1 LFVCFY
7 QASPNTDHPDPSDVS
22 VSKSVSV
29 VSVKYSSSGDRSK
42 YNNQSTQLPDTSLP
56 PPPIRQ
62 TTTTTPATTTTTTAT
77 KTTTTSA
84 TTISP
89 SKIINVSTHSGSLT
103 STKRTTNL
111 TTEVA
116 TERHQISEKESLGN
130 SKPSS
135 TAEPST
141 VLTSTLRPTTN
152 AATTI
157 RSTTTAK
164 VSVTEKESHLN
175 HVVETTT
182 HSNNETLQSQTQ
194 TTNTQHIHPTT
205 TTTIK
210 STLTTLPT
218 SLNGRSS
225 SKLESSTEKLDV
237 PIINHPRN
245 FEATENV
252 RNENESRQEKT
263 EEEFKVEET
272 STSTVRGEKA
282 LFASLESVNLNRN
295 VFNSTLDARVTST
308 TSTSRQAI
316 ARPNQT
322 TTTAATTITTT
333 HFTTPTTSTKAHFTS
348 TTTATTTRAY
358 FTTTAPQ
365 KIYLQEVEEI
375 TDVEE
380 PVETM
385 ERKALHSNVP
395 SSRQLHQD
403 DDEAK
408 TGQANQ
414 QQETTEGNGKMIV
427 EYLEESELARSFPST
442 KWNVYEDQVKF

>member
-1 LFVCFY
+1 
-7 QASPNTDHPDPSDVS
+7 
-22 VSKSVSV
+22 
-29 VSVKYSSSGDRSK
+29 
-42 YNNQSTQLPDTSLP
+42 
-56 PPPIRQ
+56 
-62 TTTTTPATTTTTTAT
+62 
-77 KTTTTSA
+77 
-84 TTISP
+84 
-89 SKIINVSTHSGSLT
+89 
-103 STKRTTNL
+103 
-111 TTEVA
+111 
-116 TERHQISEKESLGN
+116 
-130 SKPSS
+130 
-135 TAEPST
+135 
-141 VLTSTLRPTTN
+141 
-152 AATTI
+152 
-157 RSTTTAK
+157 
-164 VSVTEKESHLN
+164 
-175 HVVETTT
+175 
-182 HSNNETLQSQTQ
+182 
-194 TTNTQHIHPTT
+194 
-205 TTTIK
+205 
-210 STLTTLPT
+210 
-218 SLNGRSS
+218 LNGRSS

-282 LFASLESVNLNRN
+282 LFASLESINQNRN
-295 VFNSTLDARVTST
+295 VFNSTLDASVTST
-308 TSTSRQAI
+308 TLTSRQTT
-316 ARPNQT
+316 ARPSQT
-322 TTTAATTITTT
+322 TITAATTITTT

-380 PVETM
+380 PIETM

-403 DDEAK
+403 DDKAK
-408 TGQANQ
+408 TGLANQ